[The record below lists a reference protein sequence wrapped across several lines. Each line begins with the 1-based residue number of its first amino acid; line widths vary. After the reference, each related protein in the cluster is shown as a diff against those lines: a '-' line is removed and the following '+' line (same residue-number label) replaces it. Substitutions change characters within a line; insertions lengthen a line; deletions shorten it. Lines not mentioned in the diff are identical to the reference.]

1 MDANKAVEGAKKAFI
16 EVRERLSRL
25 SSSERDRRA
34 LIISAAG
41 LCLLIVYVVFHSL
54 SSGIDRLQKQVTQLQ
69 AERVKVENLRK
80 EYETSKVE
88 ISKISS
94 SLMEEHQPLIS
105 VVERILLD
113 ENIDR
118 KNFSIRDVNLRTAV
132 TEDLYQESSI
142 DVELKDIS
150 LKDLVDILYKIQNN
164 NSFLKVSNLD
174 ISTKF
179 GKSDSMSVKLRVSTF
194 KFKELS

>member
-69 AERVKVENLRK
+69 AELVKVENLRK

-94 SLMEEHQPLIS
+94 SLKEEHQPLIS

>member
-69 AERVKVENLRK
+69 AELVKVENLRK

-94 SLMEEHQPLIS
+94 SLKEEHQPLIS

-194 KFKELS
+194 KFQELS